1 MMFYIQSV
9 LGLQFLGFTVFYCY
23 IVDPGSYLENTDNHQ
38 KKQQKGHFQRKRDT
52 LFWGIFRKENYIFMT
67 FSEEQFW
74 KMDAHFS

>member
-38 KKQQKGHFQRKRDT
+38 TKHSKKEIFKEKGT
-52 LFWGIFRKENYIFMT
+52 LYFAVFLEKKTT
-67 FSEEQFW
+67 FS
-74 KMDAHFS
+74 